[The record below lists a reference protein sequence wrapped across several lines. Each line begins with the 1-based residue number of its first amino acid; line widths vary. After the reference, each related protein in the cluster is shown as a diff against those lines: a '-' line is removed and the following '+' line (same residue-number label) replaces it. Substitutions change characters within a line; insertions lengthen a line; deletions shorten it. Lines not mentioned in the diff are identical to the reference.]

1 MKNVTLPTAIE
12 TVATA
17 DLVPYARNSRTHD
30 DAQVAQL
37 AASIREFGFTNPI
50 LIDEDNGIIA
60 GHGRVMAA
68 RKLDLDAV
76 PCLRLTHLTEAQR
89 RAYVI
94 ADNRLALNA
103 GWDDEMLRVEFAELQ
118 DLGFDLDLTGFDSAA
133 IDAMLDALDFA
144 PATLEDQG
152 KLDEKKIEYTE
163 CKCPECGHAFV
174 AAK

>member
-1 MKNVTLPTAIE
+1 MTNVTLPTAIE

-89 RAYVI
+89 RFAEDQLTLFQAWFADWTKQGGVI
-94 ADNRLALNA
+94 A
-103 GWDDEMLRVEFAELQ
+103 
-118 DLGFDLDLTGFDSAA
+118 
-133 IDAMLDALDFA
+133 
-144 PATLEDQG
+144 
-152 KLDEKKIEYTE
+152 E
-163 CKCPECGHAFV
+163 CM
-174 AAK
+174 